1 MSRTVTRLTLVA
13 SLFLLAGCALWRDD
27 APVAAAPVQAA
38 AAAPPP
44 AAATPPPPPMVIG
57 RAAPRFASDPADF
70 VCHDGASLRITQDE
84 TASIVRVSLNGGAPV
99 ALQRADE
106 DGLIAYR
113 ANGLV
118 LRRSGP
124 RAAFASEAATVTVRA
139 GDTLGLIARRV
150 YGDRLR
156 ASEIAAAN
164 ADTVANPNLIY
175 PGQVLRLPASERR
188 CRRTSSE
195 RWALTQISDRGG

>member
-1 MSRTVTRLTLVA
+1 MSRTVTRLTWIA
-13 SLFLLAGCALWRDD
+13 SLFLLAGCALWRDE
-27 APVAAAPVQAA
+27 APVAAAPVQTA
-38 AAAPPP
+38 AAAPPV
-44 AAATPPPPPMVIG
+44 AAPPPPPMVIG
-57 RAAPRFASDPADF
+57 RAAPHFASDPADF
-70 VCHDGASLRITQDE
+70 VCHDGASLRVTGGE
-84 TASIVRVSLNGGAPV
+84 TPGVVRVSLNGGAPV
-99 ALQRADE
+99 SLQRADE

-118 LRRSGP
+118 LRRAGP
-124 RAAFASEAATVTVRA
+124 RAAFASEAATVTVRE
-139 GDTLGLIARRV
+139 GDTLGLIARRI

-195 RWALTQISDRGG
+195 RWALTPVADRGG